1 VKDHTQSF
9 DDQIKA
15 NLERL
20 HFTPEKGGF
29 ERMQASLA
37 QEQDLAAIRDGL
49 NAVHIPQRP
58 EAFHILS
65 QRLQQHYQLKRR
77 ILAGKIL
84 ELAGLWLTILVVGGL
99 PVKSDIESTPV
110 PTSPQKEIVGIQAAQ
125 PSESTVAEV
134 INRTVP
140 SAGVNVPVTHEF
152 KVSAYAKEKN
162 ALVFEQAPT
171 SSTGTGQQD
180 APMTSYGINSDEE
193 DSPVSPSNV
202 TSGAEAMP
210 DHGTEIQTLPPPQP
224 GMLVNN
230 ILLDLPSKPFAWSRE
245 VAGAQLWGDF
255 GTQYHRDLVKSPY
268 PTQVSPQTLGRISG
282 SMGVSAGLV
291 FLWNRLDLAT
301 GVQYHYKSYESVYG
315 GNNALHMLS
324 IPVQAR
330 VKLRK
335 IGNFQAYVSG
345 GFATHYALFAHYSEN
360 SLFEQ
365 YPHLRYKDN
374 NVKKHDI
381 SLLAMPSFESGILEG
396 ESYRGNQTHTL
407 TIGIGAE
414 YQLTPGLKIYLE
426 QSYDHTIG
434 RESFGPGFDQFFT
447 TSIAVGV
454 RTAIL
459 R

>member
-9 DDQIKA
+9 DEKIKA
-15 NLERL
+15 NLDRL
-20 HFTPEKGGF
+20 SFSPEKGDF

-37 QEQDLAAIRDGL
+37 EEQELAAIRDGL
-49 NAVHIPQRP
+49 SVAHIPQRP

-65 QRLQQHYQLKRR
+65 QRLQQHYRLKRS
-77 ILAGKIL
+77 ILTGKIL
-84 ELAGLWLTILVVGGL
+84 ELTGLWLTILVIGNL
-99 PVKSDIESTPV
+99 PVKPDTESTPGPV
-110 PTSPQKEIVGIQAAQ
+110 PPQKEIAGIQATH
-125 PSESTVAEV
+125 PSESTRAKALTGAV
-134 INRTVP
+134 
-140 SAGVNVPVTHEF
+140 SHSGVHAPAANKY
-152 KVSAYAKEKN
+152 KVSAYEKEKN
-162 ALVFEQAPT
+162 TLANEHAQ
-171 SSTGTGQQD
+171 SKSTGIEHQVSPVAFFGVDT
-180 APMTSYGINSDEE
+180 YEE
-193 DSPVSPSNV
+193 DTPVPSPNG
-202 TSGAEAMP
+202 TSDAEPMS
-210 DHGTEIQTLPPPQP
+210 DHATEIQTLPPPQP
-224 GMLVNN
+224 GMLVNT
-230 ILLDLPSKPFAWSRE
+230 ILLDLPSKPIAWTRE
-245 VAGAQLWGDF
+245 VANAQLWGDF

-268 PTQVSPQTLGRISG
+268 PTQVSPQSLGRISG

-330 VKLRK
+330 GKLRK
-335 IGNFQAYVSG
+335 IGRFQAYVSG

-414 YQLTPGLKIYLE
+414 YQLTPMLKVYLE

-447 TSIAVGV
+447 TSMAVGI
-454 RTAIL
+454 RTVIL